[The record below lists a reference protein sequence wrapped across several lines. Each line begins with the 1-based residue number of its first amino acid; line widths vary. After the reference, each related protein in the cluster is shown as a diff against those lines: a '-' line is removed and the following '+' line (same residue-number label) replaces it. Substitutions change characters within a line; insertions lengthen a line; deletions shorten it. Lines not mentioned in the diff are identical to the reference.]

1 MDDPKTSKLF
11 LEKFAFRL
19 IYELIKRDYINKA
32 YELITAV
39 GFSHKK
45 VLKGILFNTSNQR
58 IHKVL
63 SSHLRHSSKLTEKE
77 NKALHI

>member
-1 MDDPKTSKLF
+1 VNDPKSSKVF

-19 IYELIKRDYINKA
+19 IYELIKRDYVNKA
-32 YELITAV
+32 YEVITAN
-39 GFSHKK
+39 GFSHKM

-63 SSHLRHSSKLTEKE
+63 SSHLKHSIKLSEIE
-77 NKALHI
+77 SKALLI